1 MNLEKYS
8 WMRCLTGIG
17 AVGKKGEA
25 QQNDNVQKHV
35 FFQGITVWKC
45 LVFLSSVYCFSGN
58 HDNQVWNVKAGMK
71 HSVSNHLLTRK
82 ENGSCTWLCNRV
94 LQRLDGGGVPFS
106 GDPPDWPLPHK
117 VVQATVLGGPWLIPV
132 SFLRTLPEENLRF
145 FFFDWTPGS
154 PFPSYNHFFQR
165 QQFHVFPPELY
176 LFLLCLNTFVLPMGL
191 IH

>member
-82 ENGSCTWLCNRV
+82 ENCSCTWLCNRV

-145 FFFDWTPGS
+145 FFLTEHPAHH
-154 PFPSYNHFFQR
+154 FPHIITFSKENSFMFFLQSCIY
-165 QQFHVFPPELY
+165 FCYV
-176 LFLLCLNTFVLPMGL
+176 
-191 IH
+191 